1 MSLCSISTLKEY
13 LPEVQ
18 GTTLDSELTSLI
30 SRVENFVARYL
41 GFPLSDSAST
51 YFLEE
56 KTYTQFIDHPMNI
69 NNYVLQSKIKPISS
83 ITSIHSDV
91 NRVYGSDTLIDSSG
105 YVLDKENGRII
116 LTDTSPDNFE
126 TGYRA
131 NKVVGVFGFSYSS
144 PPSDLVHAIA
154 VYCSHLQRAKSN
166 QGNVSITQR
175 NSTITLSPRTMPS
188 EVKEILRGYRNVATI
203 I

>member
-1 MSLCSISTLKEY
+1 MSLCSLSTLKEY

-41 GFPLSDSAST
+41 GFPLSDGAST

-56 KTYTQFIDHPMNI
+56 KTYTQFIDYPMNI

-83 ITSIHSDV
+83 ITSIHSDI
-91 NRVYGSDTLIDSSG
+91 NRVYDSDTLIDSSG

-131 NKVVGVFGFSYSS
+131 NKVIGVFGFSSSS

-166 QGNVSITQR
+166 QGNVSISQR

-188 EVKEILRGYRNVATI
+188 EVKEILRGYRNVAVI
-203 I
+203 F